1 MRNLTQKRAKFAL
14 DKVNDIINPNS
25 KYSNVNNKNFKS
37 FAAGAPTIILQN
49 GLAQALAFWASKV
62 KSNNTWTNEKY
73 ILHVITSWFSDAENP
88 LHFSKDKLDN
98 LDNFKFIKIIL
109 EKDQSEYLAIQRETL
124 ALLEWFKRYAN
135 AFLNEDKKQDN
146 GDN

>member
-14 DKVNDIINPNS
+14 DKVNDIITPNS

-37 FAAGAPTIILQN
+37 FAAGAPTLILQN
-49 GLAQALAFWASKV
+49 GLAQALAFWAAKV
-62 KSNNTWTNEKY
+62 KSNDTVTNEKY

-88 LHFSKDKLDN
+88 LHFSKDN
-98 LDNFKFIKIIL
+98 LDNFTFIKNIL
-109 EKDQSEYLAIQRETL
+109 GKDQSEYLAIQRETL
-124 ALLEWFKRYAN
+124 ALLEWVKRYAN
-135 AFLNEDKKQDN
+135 AFLSEDKKQDN